1 MEQAQASET
10 FLSSRQVKDRYG
22 HVSEMWLYRREHEQG
37 GDFPKPVRIRGRRF
51 WRLSDLVAYERALA
65 RGTTTTTRN
74 AKLEGDDAQVE
85 V

>member
-22 HVSEMWLYRREHEQG
+22 HVREHEQG